1 MITSLLLLEI
11 NKILL
16 VLILFLAVLIITVK
30 DILFLNFL
38 YRIQSFF
45 IVLVSLALYFSERNF
60 SLIAVA
66 VITLLSKVIIIP
78 SIIKN
83 VQNRLKIKRDVEFHY
98 LTPISSILVSIAVFF
113 AVYLSFSRLITELP
127 DRTFLITGSL
137 SVSLMFMGI
146 IIIFTRQQTIT
157 NIIGYLTIENGVL
170 LFSLFISELP
180 LIVEVLILLDLIM
193 LTVLASLLA
202 FGIDSNIEEFHKKLN
217 PISKLL
223 NGGK

>member
-1 MITSLLLLEI
+1 MPPLALPEI

-30 DILFLNFL
+30 DLLFLNFL

-45 IVLVSLALYFSERNF
+45 IVLVSLALYAPDRKT
-60 SLIAVA
+60 SLLAVA
-66 VITLLSKVIIIP
+66 SITLLSKVIIIP

-83 VQNRLKIKRDVEFHY
+83 AQNKLKIKRDVEFHY

-127 DRTFLITGSL
+127 DKTFLITGSL
-137 SVSLMFMGI
+137 SVSLMFMGM

-157 NIIGYLTIENGVL
+157 NIIGFLTIENGVL
-170 LFSLFISELP
+170 LFSLFMAELP
-180 LIVEVLILLDLIM
+180 LIVEVLILLDLVM
-193 LTVLASLLA
+193 LIVLASLLA
-202 FGIDSNIEEFHKKLN
+202 FGIDSNIEEFHKKLQ
-217 PISKLL
+217 PLSKFL
-223 NGGK
+223 GGQK